1 MNAVSQA
8 IRHQFTPISK
18 NAKTGPIPTTMT
30 ERASCPSTC
39 SFRNNGCYAENF
51 PLSLHW
57 PRVESKGIS
66 FAQLLDN
73 IRNLPKG
80 QLWRHNV
87 AGDLPHID
95 GNLDGDYLSTLAAN
109 AAHTRPIIY
118 THHDIQNPHNAA
130 NIRIVQDTYSL
141 TINASCE
148 SLQQAEQALDA
159 GINAVTVTPSNAPTA
174 TFKTSQG
181 STVVTCPATY
191 KDRTTC
197 ASCGLCARDRRQT
210 RVIVAFPAHG
220 NGYKKIN
227 LTLEAA

>member
-1 MNAVSQA
+1 MNALTQA

-30 ERASCPSTC
+30 ERVSCPSSC
-39 SFRNNGCYAENF
+39 NFRGNGCYAENF

-57 PRVESKGIS
+57 SRVESKGIS
-66 FAQLLDN
+66 FAQLLDK
-73 IRNLPKG
+73 IRSLPAG
-80 QLWRHNV
+80 QLWRHNA

-130 NIRIVQDTYSL
+130 NIRIVQDTYQV
-141 TINASCE
+141 TVNASCE
-148 SLQQAEQALDA
+148 SLQQAEQALNA
-159 GINAVTVTPSNAPTA
+159 GINAVAVTPSNAPTR
-174 TFKTSQG
+174 TYKTAQE

-191 KDRTTC
+191 KDHVTC
-197 ASCGLCARDRRQT
+197 ASCGLCARDRRT
-210 RVIVAFPAHG
+210 NRVIVAFPAHG
-220 NGYKKIN
+220 AQYKKIN
-227 LTLEAA
+227 LTIGA